1 MHTTTPLQRQ
11 WLLSL
16 LVFACGLLLVVAW
29 VRHSEQLQREK
40 SMALATDLA
49 ADHAQSLQRGIERA
63 LSATYAIAALVR
75 QGNGQVTGF
84 EGIATEMLPF
94 YPGIAALGL
103 SPGGVICC
111 VVPLAGNEKSIG
123 FNQLEDIAQNKE
135 ARLARDTGNLTLA
148 GPLTLAQGGM
158 GVVGRLPIFLSDS
171 EGGAISGGL
180 PTSRCAFPNRSMRR
194 ACPCCVSGAM
204 PTSCGAWC
212 RTPACASASRRG
224 TNRR

>member
-1 MHTTTPLQRQ
+1 M
-11 WLLSL
+11 
-16 LVFACGLLLVVAW
+16 FACGLLLSVAW

-75 QGNGQVTGF
+75 QGHGKVEGF

-123 FNQLEDIAQNKE
+123 FNQLTDIAQNKE
-135 ARLARDTGNLTLA
+135 ARLARDTGHLTLA
-148 GPLTLAQGGM
+148 GPLMLAQGGM
-158 GVVGRLPIFLSDS
+158 GVVGRLPIFLSDLDG
-171 EGGAISGGL
+171 ERAASGGL
-180 PTSRCAFPNRSMRR
+180 PTSHCAFPNRSMRP
-194 ACPCCVSGAM
+194 AFPCCVSGGM

-212 RTPACASASRRG
+212 RTPACASASTHG